1 MLSEIKKEELIGLC
15 REMIRQPSISGEEAG
30 VAGVLKAFMEGKG
43 FDEVFVDRYGSV
55 TGTIRGNRP
64 GKTVLLDGHI
74 DTVPVDPARWTQE
87 PFGAELIDGKIYGRG
102 SSDMKGAVAAMTC
115 AALSVAE
122 KTGRDFE
129 GEIHVVGAVHEECF
143 EGVASREITQR
154 VSPDYVII
162 GEASQLNLKIAQRGR
177 AEIVLETQGKPAHSA
192 SPEEGINAVHKMMA
206 LLEKVEAIIPPEHP
220 VLGKGTNVLTDIKSA
235 PYPGAS
241 VVPSS
246 CRVTYDRRLLVGETI
261 ESVLAPIHDAV
272 AACTA
277 ADPKFSATA
286 GLATDQAACYTGETI
301 SAERFFP
308 AWLYKEDEAFIQKSL
323 TGLKAVG
330 IDAKI
335 SHYAFCTNGS
345 HYAGEAGIKTLG
357 FGPSLETLAH
367 TDDEYIT
374 TDQLEKAMVGYAAII
389 ESLLND

>member
-1 MLSEIKKEELIGLC
+1 MLSETHKEQVIGLC
-15 REMIRQPSISGEEAG
+15 RDMIKQPSVSGEEAG
-30 VAGVLKAFMEGKG
+30 VAGVLKAFMEASG

-55 TGTIRGNRP
+55 TGTIRGKRP
-64 GKTVLLDGHI
+64 GKKVLLDGHI
-74 DTVPVDPARWTQE
+74 DTVPVDPERWTKE
-87 PFGAELIDGKIYGRG
+87 PFGAQLIDGKIYGRG
-102 SSDMKGAVAAMTC
+102 SSDMKGAVAAMAC
-115 AALSVAE
+115 AALKVAE
-122 KTGRDFE
+122 KTGRDFD

-143 EGVASREITQR
+143 EGVASREITKR
-154 VSPDYVII
+154 VAPDYVII

-206 LLEKVEAIIPPEHP
+206 LLEKVEAITPPEHP

-272 AACTA
+272 AACAA
-277 ADPKFSATA
+277 ADPEFSATA
-286 GLATDQAACYTGETI
+286 GLATDQAACYTDETI

-308 AWLYKEDEAFIQKSL
+308 AWLYEEKEPFVQKAL
-323 TGLKAVG
+323 AGLKTVG
-330 IDAKI
+330 IDSQI

-374 TDQLEKAMVGYAAII
+374 TDQLEKAVVGYAAII